1 MLISTHAAVLR
12 AYNEPL
18 AVEEITLDDPGPGEV
33 VVRLAATG
41 VCHSDAHMLGG
52 AFKTPLPVVLGHEG
66 AGVVEAVGTGVR
78 GVAAGDHVVLAW
90 IPSCGRCRYCATGRP
105 ALCADRQGVERRDGP
120 MRLHSS
126 TGEGIHQFLDTSAYA
141 ERVLVREEGV
151 IPIPADVPLDVAALA
166 GCAVLTGIGAV
177 TRTARV
183 EPGSTV
189 AVIGAG
195 GVGLNVIQG
204 AALVGAGRIIVV
216 DRQPAALEMARQ
228 FGATDTLDAS
238 DPALADPAK
247 AVRRMSGGGVDYA
260 FEVVGLPVTI
270 AQAWDSLAPGGR
282 AVVVGLTQP
291 KDQVTLRADFLSE
304 KALLGCIFGSSV
316 PRVDV
321 PRVLDLYRRG
331 RLKLDQLAS
340 RRYPLAEVNT
350 ALAALGGAEPGRGVI
365 IFEGDDALDA
375 PKYRSIA

>member
-1 MLISTHAAVLR
+1 MPITTRAAVLR
-12 AYNEPL
+12 AYQEPL
-18 AVEEITLDDPGPGEV
+18 VIEDITLDDPGPGEV

-41 VCHSDAHMLGG
+41 VCHSDHHMLGG
-52 AFKTPLPVVLGHEG
+52 DFKTPLPVILGHEG

-78 GVAAGDHVVLAW
+78 GVAPGDHVVLAW

-120 MRLHSS
+120 MRLHDNA
-126 TGEGIHQFLDTSAYA
+126 GAGIHQFLDTSAFA
-141 ERVLVREEGV
+141 EQVLVREEGV
-151 IPIPADVPLDVAALA
+151 IPVPADVPLEIAALV

-183 EPGSTV
+183 EPGSAV

-216 DRQPAALEMARQ
+216 DRQPAALELARQ

-238 DPALADPAK
+238 DPAVEDPAK
-247 AVRRMSGGGVDYA
+247 AIRRMTGGGVDYA
-260 FEVVGLPVTI
+260 FEVVGLPITI
-270 AQAWDSLAPGGR
+270 AQAWESLAPGGR
-282 AVVVGLTQP
+282 AIVVGLTKP
-291 KDQVTLRADFLSE
+291 REQVTLRADFLSE

-321 PRVLDLYRRG
+321 PRVLDLYRQG
-331 RLKLDQLAS
+331 HLKLDQLAA

-350 ALAALGGAEPGRGVI
+350 ALAALGGAEAGRGILV
-365 IFEGDDALDA
+365 FE
-375 PKYRSIA
+375 